1 VKKCV
6 KETFL
11 NRVLGVLAISCNA
24 ISNAEHLFRMPLVQI
39 VKGTFVTDFRGCHQ
53 PLVTHNAEIVG

>member
-1 VKKCV
+1 M
-6 KETFL
+6 

-39 VKGTFVTDFRGCHQ
+39 VEGTFVTDFRGCHK
-53 PLVTHNAEIVG
+53 PLVTHNGEIVG